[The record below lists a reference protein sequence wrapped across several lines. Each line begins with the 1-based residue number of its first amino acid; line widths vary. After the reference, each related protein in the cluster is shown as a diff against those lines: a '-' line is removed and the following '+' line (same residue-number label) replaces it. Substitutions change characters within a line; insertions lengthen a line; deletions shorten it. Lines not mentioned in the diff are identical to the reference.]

1 MSRDRAECIDP
12 ALERFPSVLHAFE
25 AAVREQPDAP
35 ALVCGAQRLS
45 FAELGQAVTG
55 LAAALRSFGVA
66 GRRVAVALP
75 NSSEAVVAVLAVW
88 AARAQVAPINPFFT
102 APELRVVL
110 AEAEPCLV
118 ICGPDALGKLRPLC
132 AALGI
137 EQLWHFD
144 ASAGR
149 EGAAAGALAL
159 DTWLQPG
166 AAALSTGPLPEA
178 GEPALLIFTGGTTGE
193 PKAVEHSHAALMVCV
208 LLHCSVW
215 PVLSGRER
223 FLSVAPI
230 FHIWG
235 LAYATLVPLY
245 ARGALVIVPR
255 YQPEEILSALE
266 RERVTVFGGG
276 PAPIYMGLSQ
286 SPAFSSTNFASLK
299 YCLSGGSPCPEEL
312 HRAWQSGTGC
322 ALLEGWGMSEAAPL
336 CLNRPTGTRKLLS
349 VGPAV
354 PDTEVQIVDLE
365 TGRNVLGTGE
375 AGEVRVRGPQLM
387 LGYRG
392 RPEATREVMR
402 DGWLYTGDIGYLD
415 EDAYLF
421 LVDRKKD
428 MIIVGGYN
436 VYPRQ
441 VDEVL
446 FGHPAIVEAATVG
459 RPDAR
464 LGEALVAF
472 VVLRRGQQLSEADFF
487 EYCRANLVK
496 YRRPVAVTFVEA
508 LPRTNARKIDK
519 RALRVLAAG
528 SVDGTGGPPQGG

>member
-1 MSRDRAECIDP
+1 MSRAGAPPIEDCAASGIDP
-12 ALERFPSVLHAFE
+12 SLERFPSLLHAFR
-25 AAVREQPDAP
+25 AAVREQPGAL
-35 ALVCGAQRLS
+35 ALVCGERRLS
-45 FAELGQAVTG
+45 YAELGQAVDG
-55 LAAALRSFGVA
+55 LAAALGSFGVA
-66 GRRVAVALP
+66 GRRVALALP
-75 NSSEAVVAVLAVW
+75 SSIEAVVGVLAVW

-118 ICGPDALGKLRPLC
+118 ICGFDALEKLRPLC

-137 EQLWHFD
+137 ERLWHWGSP
-144 ASAGR
+144 AQV
-149 EGAAAGALAL
+149 GAAQADALELGA
-159 DTWLQPG
+159 WLGCEAP
-166 AAALSTGPLPEA
+166 ARFAGPLPEA
-178 GEPALLIFTGGTTGE
+178 AEPALLIFTGGTTGE
-193 PKAVEHSHAALMVCV
+193 PKAVEHSHASLMVSV

-215 PVLSGRER
+215 PVLSGKER

-245 ARGALVIVPR
+245 ARGTLVIVPR
-255 YQPEEILSALE
+255 YQPEEVLRALE
-266 RERVTVFGGG
+266 REQVTVFGGG

-286 SPAFSSTNFASLK
+286 SPAFSSTDFSSLK
-299 YCLSGGSPCPEEL
+299 YCLSGGSPVPEEL
-312 HRAWQSGTGC
+312 HRTWQSGTGC
-322 ALLEGWGMSEAAPL
+322 SLLEGWGMSEAAPL
-336 CLNRPTGTRKLLS
+336 CLNRPAGTRKLLS
-349 VGPAV
+349 VGRAV
-354 PDTEVQIVDLE
+354 PGTEVQIVDLE
-365 TGRNVLGTGE
+365 TGRQVLATGE

-392 RPEATREVMR
+392 RPEATREVLR

-415 EDAYLF
+415 ADAHLF

-446 FGHPAIVEAATVG
+446 FGHPSIAEAATVG
-459 RPDAR
+459 CADAR

-472 VVLRRGQQLSEADFF
+472 VVLRRGQQLNEVEFF

-496 YRRPVAVTFVEA
+496 YRRPVAVHFVAA

-519 RALRVLAAG
+519 KALRA
-528 SVDGTGGPPQGG
+528 